1 RRASILYTLLAPFPA
16 HNVTIGPVCAYGSVS
31 RYLGLLASTMGEWQ
45 SARRH
50 FEEALAMNARMGMRH
65 ELARTQL
72 DYAQLLL
79 VSGDGAEAPKALS
92 LLNQALDT
100 AHRLDLKPLVERGLA
115 LKLRA
120 QGIGPANRKTSIDA
134 ITAAMQGSPRDV
146 QSHAAPDGTATL
158 MVSDMEGFTEMT
170 ERLGDLEA
178 HKVVRAHNAVV
189 RDEVRRH
196 GGVELELQGDGF
208 LLAFDDPARAL
219 LCAVAIQ
226 RDLGAYSASHPE
238 QPIRVRIG
246 LHRGEAIRD
255 AEKFF
260 GRTVILAA
268 RIASQ
273 AHGAEI

>member
-1 RRASILYTLLAPFPA
+1 MF
-16 HNVTIGPVCAYGSVS
+16 
-31 RYLGLLASTMGEWQ
+31 
-45 SARRH
+45 
-50 FEEALAMNARMGMRH
+50 
-65 ELARTQL
+65 
-72 DYAQLLL
+72 
-79 VSGDGAEAPKALS
+79 
-92 LLNQALDT
+92 
-100 AHRLDLKPLVERGLA
+100 
-115 LKLRA
+115 
-120 QGIGPANRKTSIDA
+120 
-134 ITAAMQGSPRDV
+134 
-146 QSHAAPDGTATL
+146 
-158 MVSDMEGFTEMT
+158 SDMEGFTEMT

-273 AHGAEI
+273 AHGAEIIVSSPLRDAVGGIQGIRFGASREVALKGFSGMHQLHLVEWPEASVSQ